1 MNEYIAVLKKYA
13 QFSGRSHRREYWM
26 FFLVN
31 TLISVLLN
39 VIDGILG
46 LVEMGK
52 SVGVLSVIYAL
63 AMIIPSLSVGAR
75 RLHDTGRSGWWLLLC
90 LIPIIGWI
98 VLFVFFVQDSQSETN
113 TYGPNPKGTA

>member
-31 TLISVLLN
+31 LVISVLLN

-46 LVEMGK
+46 LEMGK
-52 SVGVLSVIYAL
+52 SVGVLSAIYGL

-75 RLHDTGRSGWWLLLC
+75 RLHDTGRSGWWLLLS

-98 VLFVFFVQDSQSETN
+98 VLIVFLVQDSQPGTN
-113 TYGPNPKGTA
+113 TYGPNPKATDQ

>member
-39 VIDGILG
+39 IIDSIAG
-46 LVEMGK
+46 LAVFQN
-52 SVGVLSVIYAL
+52 VGLLSVIYSL
-63 AMIIPSLSVGAR
+63 AMIIPSFSVGAR

-113 TYGPNPKGTA
+113 TYGPNPKATDQ